1 MAGVFAAERISRAI
15 IAAPA
20 TSTLARGVTIDTARR
35 CAWRACRYP
44 REWAE
49 AIHARAEWHRDAAR
63 GGETSH
69 VLHLT
74 VGTKHIVGPPLAVVH
89 HVGDGELSIR
99 VVCGAELLDLLRA
112 EGAELR
118 SWLGAQR

>member
-1 MAGVFAAERISRAI
+1 MSNPMQTTSAQISRAI
-15 IAAPA
+15 IDAPTTVA
-20 TSTLARGVTIDTARR
+20 LFRGISIDTARR

-69 VLHLT
+69 LLHLT
-74 VGTKHIVGPPLAVVH
+74 MGTKTVVEPPLASVR
-89 HVGDGELSIR
+89 HVGDGWIEIR
-99 VVCGAELLDLLRA
+99 VVFGAELLDLLRA
-112 EGAELR
+112 EGA
-118 SWLGAQR
+118 SF